1 MIDTNLL
8 KSIPIF
14 NNFPFEELSEIAKI
28 TELESYDKDAI
39 VFRENTTGDNLYFI
53 LSGIVRIYKT
63 AQDGKTKTLAYLEKG
78 DFFGE
83 MTAFVSGERSASA
96 RAMEPCK
103 VAVINNKDLL
113 TLISKNPRIARHFLD
128 TMTMRLREADKQI
141 QALTFQN
148 VQSRLTVLLFDL
160 ADRHGKQTDTGILID
175 FPITHQELAN
185 MVGTAR
191 EVVSRILTNWKF
203 QGLIDTDKHN
213 IVLKDKAKLAEIM
226 KA

>member
-1 MIDTNLL
+1 MINANLL
-8 KSIPIF
+8 KGIPIF

-28 TELESYDKDAI
+28 TQLESYDRDAI
-39 VFRENTTGDNLYFI
+39 IFRENTTGDNLYFI

-96 RAMEPCK
+96 RTMEPGK

-113 TLISKNPRIARHFLD
+113 TLISKNPKIARHFLD
-128 TMTMRLREADKQI
+128 TMAMRLREADKQI

-148 VQSRLTVLLFDL
+148 VQSRLTVLLLDL
-160 ADRHGKQTDTGILID
+160 ADRHGKQTDAGILID

-191 EVVSRILTNWKF
+191 EVVSRILTNWKS

-213 IVLKDKAKLAEIM
+213 IVLKDKAKLTEIM